1 MFARDRSMN
10 MKNSIADNFCPGSG
24 TDNPIAGLTGKSLVK
39 IALAIGNSRL
49 HWGLFKG
56 RTLERTWD
64 TEHLKADAVSRLC
77 EAEKAEYLVETV
89 MRSIEQISAQN
100 LLCLPATP
108 AVSSPHTLSVVP
120 PPLVLA
126 SVVPQ
131 QTAIWQS
138 YPEVRIITLDQLPIG
153 GLYPSLGIDR
163 ALALLGAGNQLG
175 WPILLIDAGTALTFT
190 GANVN
195 RYLVGG
201 AILPGLGL
209 QLSSLGKKTAALPSV
224 GLPENLPRRWATDTA
239 GAIQSGVVY
248 AAVAGVRD
256 FIEDWRRLF
265 PNSKIAVTGGDR
277 ILLLK
282 YLTALFP
289 DTASSVID
297 APEAIFWGTVG
308 F

>member
-1 MFARDRSMN
+1 
-10 MKNSIADNFCPGSG
+10 MKNSSNADNFHPRARKSNL
-24 TDNPIAGLTGKSLVK
+24 TSGLTGKGKIK

-49 HWGLFKG
+49 HWGLFAGKI
-56 RTLERTWD
+56 LEKTWD

-89 MRSIEQISAQN
+89 MRSIEQISDRHIPDV
-100 LLCLPATP
+100 PATT
-108 AVSSPHTLSVVP
+108 AVSNLHTLSVVP
-120 PPLVLA
+120 LPLVLA

-138 YPEVRIITLDQLPIG
+138 YPEVRIMTLDQLAIG
-153 GLYPSLGIDR
+153 GIYPTLGIDR

-195 RYLVGG
+195 RYLIGG

-209 QLSSLGKKTAALPSV
+209 QLSSLGKKTA
-224 GLPENLPRRWATDTA
+224 GLPLVSLPESLPCRWAKDTA

-248 AAVAGVRD
+248 ATVAGVRD
-256 FIEDWRRLF
+256 FIEDWRCLF
-265 PNSKIAVTGGDR
+265 PNSKIAITGGDR
-277 ILLLK
+277 TLLLQ
-282 YLTALFP
+282 YLASAFP
-289 DTASSVID
+289 DTAASVID
-297 APEAIFWGTVG
+297 APDAIFWGISQLTVDS
-308 F
+308 

>member
-1 MFARDRSMN
+1 ME
-10 MKNSIADNFCPGSG
+10 NSLTDNFRPPAC
-24 TDNPIAGLTGKSLVK
+24 TDNLTPELRGKGEIK

-49 HWGLFKG
+49 HWGLFAGK
-56 RTLERTWD
+56 TLEKTWD
-64 TEHLKADAVSRLC
+64 TEHLKADAVSRLS
-77 EAEKAEYLVETV
+77 EAEKAEYLVQTV

-100 LLCLPATP
+100 LLSLPATP
-108 AVSSPHTLSVVP
+108 ALSSPHTLSVVP
-120 PPLVLA
+120 LPLVLA

-138 YPEVRIITLDQLPIG
+138 YPDVRIITLDQLPIG
-153 GLYPSLGIDR
+153 GLYPTLGIDR

-175 WPILLIDAGTALTFT
+175 WPVLLIDAGTALTFT
-190 GANVN
+190 GADVN

-209 QLSSLGKKTAALPSV
+209 QLSSLGKKTAALPLAS
-224 GLPENLPRRWATDTA
+224 LPENLPHRWATDTA

-256 FIEDWRRLF
+256 FIEDWRCLF

-277 ILLLK
+277 AILWQ
-282 YLTALFP
+282 YLASAFP

-297 APEAIFWGTVG
+297 APQAIFWGIMPSVISH
-308 F
+308 

>member
-1 MFARDRSMN
+1 ME
-10 MKNSIADNFCPGSG
+10 NSIADNFCPPAC
-24 TDNPIAGLTGKSLVK
+24 TDNVTPGLTGKDQVT

-49 HWGLFKG
+49 HWGLFAGK
-56 RTLERTWD
+56 TLEKTWD
-64 TEHLKADAVSRLC
+64 TEHLKADAVSALS
-77 EAEKAEYLVETV
+77 EEEKTEYLVQTV

-100 LLCLPATP
+100 LLCLPATG

-120 PPLVLA
+120 LPLVLA

-138 YPEVRIITLDQLPIG
+138 YPQVRIITLDQLPIG

-175 WPILLIDAGTALTFT
+175 WPVLLIDAGTALTFT
-190 GANVN
+190 GADVN

-224 GLPENLPRRWATDTA
+224 SLPENLPHRWATDTA

-277 ILLLK
+277 ILLLQ
-282 YLTALFP
+282 YLAALFP
-289 DTASSVID
+289 DTAASVID
-297 APEAIFWGTVG
+297 APEAIFWGTLG

>member
-1 MFARDRSMN
+1 ME
-10 MKNSIADNFCPGSG
+10 NSIADNFQPPAC
-24 TDNPIAGLTGKSLVK
+24 TDNLIPELRGKSQMK

-49 HWGLFKG
+49 HWGLFAGK
-56 RTLERTWD
+56 TLEKTWD
-64 TEHLKADAVSRLC
+64 TEHLKADAVSRLS
-77 EAEKAEYLVETV
+77 EAEKAEFLVKTV
-89 MRSIEQISAQN
+89 MRAIEQISAHN
-100 LLCLPATP
+100 FPCLPATP
-108 AVSSPHTLSVVP
+108 AVSNFHTLSVVP
-120 PPLVLA
+120 LPLVLA

-138 YPEVRIITLDQLPIG
+138 YPEVRIITLDQLAIG
-153 GLYPSLGIDR
+153 GLYPTLGIDR

-175 WPILLIDAGTALTFT
+175 WPMLLVDAGTALTFT
-190 GANVN
+190 GADVN

-224 GLPENLPRRWATDTA
+224 RLPETLPHRWATDTA

-256 FIEDWRRLF
+256 FIEDWLRLF

-277 ILLLK
+277 TLLLK
-282 YLTALFP
+282 YLTAAFP

-297 APEAIFWGTVG
+297 APEAIFWGISYQSLVISY
-308 F
+308 

>member
-1 MFARDRSMN
+1 ME
-10 MKNSIADNFCPGSG
+10 NSIADNFCPRAG
-24 TDNPIAGLTGKSLVK
+24 TDNVTAELTGKNQIK

-49 HWGLFKG
+49 HWGLFTGK
-56 RTLERTWD
+56 TLDITWD
-64 TEHLKADAVSRLC
+64 TEHLKADAVSRLT
-77 EAEKAEYLVETV
+77 EAEKAEYLVKTV
-89 MRSIEQISAQN
+89 MKSIEQISAQY
-100 LLCLPATP
+100 LLCVPVIP
-108 AVSSPHTLSVVP
+108 AVSATHTLSVVP
-120 PPLVLA
+120 LPLVLA

-190 GANVN
+190 GADVN

-209 QLSSLGKKTAALPSV
+209 QLSSLGEKTAALPSV
-224 GLPENLPRRWATDTA
+224 SLPENLPHRWATDTA

-248 AAVAGVRD
+248 ATVAGVRD

-277 ILLLK
+277 ILLLQ

-297 APEAIFWGTVG
+297 APEAIFWGTIS

>member
-1 MFARDRSMN
+1 ME
-10 MKNSIADNFCPGSG
+10 NSLTDNFRPTAY
-24 TDNPIAGLTGKSLVK
+24 TDQVTPGLTDQGQIK

-49 HWGLFKG
+49 HWGLFAG
-56 RTLERTWD
+56 QTLEKTWD
-64 TEHLKADAVSRLC
+64 TEHLKADAVSGFS
-77 EAEKAEYLVETV
+77 EAETAEYLVQTV
-89 MRSIEQISAQN
+89 MRSIEEISDRN
-100 LLCLPATP
+100 LPSLPATG
-108 AVSSPHTLSVVP
+108 AVSSPHTLSLVP
-120 PPLVLA
+120 LPLVLA

-138 YPEVRIITLDQLPIG
+138 YPQVRIITLDQLPIA

-175 WPILLIDAGTALTFT
+175 WPILLIDSGTALTFT

-209 QLSSLGKKTAALPSV
+209 QLSSLGTKTAALPSV
-224 GLPENLPRRWATDTA
+224 SLPENLPHRWATDTA
-239 GAIQSGVVY
+239 GGIQSGVVY
-248 AAVAGVRD
+248 VALAGVRD

-265 PNSKIAVTGGDR
+265 PNSKIALTGGDR

-297 APEAIFWGTVG
+297 APEAIFWGISHQSLVISH
-308 F
+308 

>member
-1 MFARDRSMN
+1 ME
-10 MKNSIADNFCPGSG
+10 NSIADNFCPGSG
-24 TDNPIAGLTGKSLVK
+24 TDNPIAGLTGKSPIK

-49 HWGLFKG
+49 HWGLFTG

-64 TEHLKADAVSRLC
+64 TEHLKADAVSRLS

-100 LLCLPATP
+100 LLGLPATP
-108 AVSSPHTLSVVP
+108 AVSSSHTLSVVP
-120 PPLVLA
+120 LPLVFA

-224 GLPENLPRRWATDTA
+224 RLPENIPHRWATDTA

-265 PNSKIAVTGGDR
+265 PNSKIALTGGDR

-289 DTASSVID
+289 NTASSVID
-297 APEAIFWGTVG
+297 APEAIFWGIIA